1 MATDL
6 RTRSRDYYMTRFSG
20 GDKGPCVQVSMDSA
34 RPDVVSGGYVSL
46 TREQAKK
53 LSRDL
58 AQFARGLEEED
69 RFCF

>member
-6 RTRSRDYYMTRFSG
+6 RTRTKDYYMTRFSG
-20 GDKGPCVQVSMDSA
+20 GDNGPCVQVGVDSN
-34 RPDVVSGGYVSL
+34 YISL

-69 RFCF
+69 HFAF

>member
-34 RPDVVSGGYVSL
+34 RPDRVLDYISL
-46 TREQAKK
+46 TKEQAKK

-69 RFCF
+69 RFAF